1 MAKAAHQPVVKPAP
15 PIPAE
20 LSNSLKITDT
30 SALKDLKA
38 DIESAIQDAL
48 KNVVTR
54 VSNTA
59 KSSPPLAHVD
69 GARAKP
75 QATTAHLDQMASGS
89 GVPESQAS
97 PARGPVGIDG
107 DGSGSGL

>member
-1 MAKAAHQPVVKPAP
+1 MAKAASQPVVKPVP
-15 PIPAE
+15 SIPAE
-20 LSNSLKITDT
+20 LSNPLKITDT

-48 KNVVTR
+48 KNAVTR

-75 QATTAHLDQMASGS
+75 QANTAHLDQMASGS
-89 GVPESQAS
+89 GISESQAS

>member
-1 MAKAAHQPVVKPAP
+1 MAKEAPQPVVKPAP

-20 LSNSLKITDT
+20 LSNPLKITDT

-48 KNVVTR
+48 KNAVTR

-75 QATTAHLDQMASGS
+75 QATPAHLDQMASGS
-89 GVPESQAS
+89 GVAESQAS
-97 PARGPVGIDG
+97 QARGPVGIDG

>member
-1 MAKAAHQPVVKPAP
+1 MAKEAPQPAVKPAP

-20 LSNSLKITDT
+20 LSNPLKITDT

-48 KNVVTR
+48 KNAVTR

-75 QATTAHLDQMASGS
+75 QATPTHLDQMASGS
-89 GVPESQAS
+89 GVAESQAS
-97 PARGPVGIDG
+97 QARGPAGIDG

>member
-1 MAKAAHQPVVKPAP
+1 MAKAVPQPVVKPAP

-48 KNVVTR
+48 KNAVTR

-75 QATTAHLDQMASGS
+75 QATTAHLDQTASGS
-89 GVPESQAS
+89 GVAESQAS